1 MIVLFSI
8 DDSSLFFRVQFF
20 VQVALFENF
29 EIMLYSDVICTRHVR
44 RSRSSARR
52 EFLNYVGCMHYW
64 HYFILQWAYRT
75 VDSFPSSPSL
85 SSFATYHGAP
95 CTRYISLYISI
106 YLIIVFGV
114 SQCRTY
120 VTRFIS
126 LSIVFGISYTRFII
140 VHT

>member
-1 MIVLFSI
+1 
-8 DDSSLFFRVQFF
+8 
-20 VQVALFENF
+20 
-29 EIMLYSDVICTRHVR
+29 MLYSDVICTHHVR

-52 EFLNYVGCMHYW
+52 DFMNYAECMHYW

-75 VDSFPSSPSL
+75 RRF
-85 SSFATYHGAP
+85 FAVVTVAVVVCDVSWRPVY
-95 CTRYISLYISI
+95 TLYICI

-126 LSIVFGISYTRFII
+126 LSIVFGIS
-140 VHT
+140 